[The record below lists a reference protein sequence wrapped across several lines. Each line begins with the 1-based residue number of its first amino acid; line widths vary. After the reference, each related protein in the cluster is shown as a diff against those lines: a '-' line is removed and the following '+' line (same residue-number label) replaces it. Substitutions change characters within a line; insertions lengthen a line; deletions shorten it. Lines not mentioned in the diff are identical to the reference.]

1 MAEQNGAGNDMNP
14 DDAIT
19 AARDDGSS
27 LNGFGPPEAA
37 LGDRPEVLIGAAVL
51 GGLLLAG
58 MVRRFGR

>member
-1 MAEQNGAGNDMNP
+1 MAKHNGAGNDV
-14 DDAIT
+14 DTDEAIAAAQDA
-19 AARDDGSS
+19 SS
-27 LNGFGPPEAA
+27 LNGFGGAPEGA